1 MLFITL
7 YATKS
12 RDTVFCHKENQASVE
27 AKGQERV
34 QLWNKII
41 FFSALLPFT
50 PRHRYTGEKRRFNYI
65 SFIAVRWSTVKDA
78 VLLFCLL
85 SKCPNNWKNILLGT
99 LNLYHRLHISIRLLL
114 LLLLLL
120 LRTSSKR
127 LSFLKLVHILLYLCC
142 KAHFSY
148 TIHYIFLQLL
158 SSLNFHYIL
167 LCCFFINN
175 VLFH

>member
-12 RDTVFCHKENQASVE
+12 RDTVFCHTENQASVE

-65 SFIAVRWSTVKDA
+65 SFISVRWSTVKDA
-78 VLLFCLL
+78 VLLLCLL
-85 SKCPNNWKNILLGT
+85 SKCPNNSKNILLCT
-99 LNLYHRLHISIRLLL
+99 LILHQRWQISVRLLL
-114 LLLLLL
+114 LLVVVVI
-120 LRTSSKR
+120 TSGKR
-127 LSFLKLVHILLYLCC
+127 LGFLKLVHILLDILCC
-142 KAHFSY
+142 KAQFS
-148 TIHYIFLQLL
+148 
-158 SSLNFHYIL
+158 FHYPL
-167 LCCFFINN
+167 YFSSVTN
-175 VLFH
+175 